1 MTRMLLSNNP
11 KILLKSERFKLPN
24 DMRYELVHKLWDEW
38 KEKFVYMDSSEIE
51 DLASFGS
58 DVEFINFCLQEAMD
72 KNNSNTIRAN
82 ACLLLAKFEYRGN
95 YADTNTVIQSLE
107 GILADKTEDIATR
120 QSVLMAFSNN
130 FLKRKLILSKF
141 IQF

>member
-1 MTRMLLSNNP
+1 MLLSFMETDKPVFQKLTRMLLSNNP

-72 KNNSNTIRAN
+72 KI
-82 ACLLLAKFEYRGN
+82 
-95 YADTNTVIQSLE
+95 IQ
-107 GILADKTEDIATR
+107 
-120 QSVLMAFSNN
+120 
-130 FLKRKLILSKF
+130 
-141 IQF
+141 IQ